1 LTTASVDM
9 AASLLIVDF
18 ATGIR
23 VAAPTTVLA
32 AMAKAARNRVLMKG
46 GRSLEQLAE
55 VDAIVFDKT
64 GTLTTG
70 IPAVVRIAT
79 TRHGGREDRVLALA
93 AAAEARLTH
102 PVAQAIARA
111 AESRGL
117 AVPERESFDYR
128 IGMGVRALVDGSEV
142 LVGSAR
148 FLESSGVV
156 LNGLARGSRTGQ
168 NGHAG

>member
-1 LTTASVDM
+1 M

-46 GRSLEQLAE
+46 GRSLERLAE

-70 IPAVVRIAT
+70 TPEVVRIVT
-79 TRHGGREDRVLALA
+79 TRRGGREDRVLAL
-93 AAAEARLTH
+93 
-102 PVAQAIARA
+102 VW
-111 AESRGL
+111 
-117 AVPERESFDYR
+117 
-128 IGMGVRALVDGSEV
+128 
-142 LVGSAR
+142 
-148 FLESSGVV
+148 
-156 LNGLARGSRTGQ
+156 
-168 NGHAG
+168 